1 MNCTEEDI
9 KLRELLNRREG
20 ANALMEIFG
29 ENLYPKSLENPSEAI
44 FEAAKM
50 YREIINVQLKS
61 IDDSKVNKPL
71 DPLFFI
77 NPHTHR
83 LPPNEMFRR
92 QVEVLEKIDPE
103 KGAKARAKYEEV
115 VKNGWP
121 EDEAKS

>member
-1 MNCTEEDI
+1 MNCTEEDM

-20 ANALMEIFG
+20 AQALMEIFS
-29 ENLYPKSLENPSEAI
+29 ENLYPKSLENPSEAL
-44 FEAAKM
+44 FEAEKM
-50 YREIINVQLKS
+50 YRQIIKDQMNS
-61 IDDSKVNKPL
+61 IDDSKVTKPL
-71 DPLFFI
+71 NPVFYID
-77 NPHTHR
+77 PHTHR
-83 LPPNEMFRR
+83 LPPNEIFRR